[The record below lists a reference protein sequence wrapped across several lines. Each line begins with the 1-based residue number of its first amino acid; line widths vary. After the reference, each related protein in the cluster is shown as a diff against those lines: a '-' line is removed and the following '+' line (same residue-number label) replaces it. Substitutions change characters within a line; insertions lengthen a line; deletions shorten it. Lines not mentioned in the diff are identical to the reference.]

1 MKRKITN
8 LQSRLYLIAAIILL
22 VGLGSAVL
30 IYLTAEDDSG
40 GVFGYE
46 IAGGNVYPI
55 KPEDSKKYIHDLELY
70 GGKGN
75 VLANELMR
83 WFAGLWHGRSLAFTM
98 ACITIFM
105 SFGVFLVAR
114 HLPPDLH
121 HDARDENNHG

>member
-30 IYLTAEDDSG
+30 IYLTAENDSG
-40 GVFGYE
+40 SVLGYE
-46 IAGGNVYPI
+46 ISGGNVYPI

-75 VLANELMR
+75 VLANELIR
-83 WFAGLWHGRSLAFTM
+83 WFTRLWHGRSLAFTV
-98 ACITIFM
+98 ACITIFI
-105 SFGVFLVAR
+105 SLGVFSVAR
-114 HLPPDLH
+114 YLLSDLQH
-121 HDARDENNHG
+121 NARDKNGPG